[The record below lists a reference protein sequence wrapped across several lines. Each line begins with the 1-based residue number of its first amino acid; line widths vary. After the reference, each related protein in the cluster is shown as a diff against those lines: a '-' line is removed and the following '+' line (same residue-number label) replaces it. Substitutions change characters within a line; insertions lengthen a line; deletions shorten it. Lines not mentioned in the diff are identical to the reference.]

1 VKKPGLSDQFSLLE
15 DLKDKETRDIYVEE
29 HIITGLPFQIHGLRE
44 KHGLA
49 QSELAKRA
57 GMAQERISKLEDPNY
72 EFIPKIPTLLK
83 LASVFDVPLIVK
95 FGSWS
100 EFFDREIRLS
110 PELLAPRT
118 FDEEI
123 ESIEEEAASVTT
135 YAPTIIT
142 NYRERLEFGQQVERE
157 AIDSERDNIDA
168 YLQKRINLLN
178 SRGQVGDTF
187 RVDELLARQRDI
199 RAGIHAQSEPARSS
213 TNGS

>member
-1 VKKPGLSDQFSLLE
+1 
-15 DLKDKETRDIYVEE
+15 
-29 HIITGLPFQIHGLRE
+29 
-44 KHGLA
+44 
-49 QSELAKRA
+49 
-57 GMAQERISKLEDPNY
+57 MAQERISKLEDPNY